1 MAKITINSLK
11 VRARIG
17 IEPRERKSAQEVVL
31 NISFEYDVRQ
41 AAKTDD
47 IEQAVDYHSMA
58 ERITD
63 LLKRSR
69 FNLLEKMASEV
80 LKLVMADKRIWW
92 ASVTI
97 TKPHAIRQASG
108 VSVTVA
114 SA

>member
-1 MAKITINSLK
+1 
-11 VRARIG
+11 
-17 IEPRERKSAQEVVL
+17 
-31 NISFEYDVRQ
+31 
-41 AAKTDD
+41 
-47 IEQAVDYHSMA
+47 MA

-80 LKLVMADKRIWW
+80 LKLVMADKRVRA

-97 TKPHAIRQASG
+97 TKPSAIRQASG
-108 VSVTVA
+108 VSVTVT